1 MDPIKEKIN
10 QLRKL
15 AIERKQ
21 QQQTQNLNEE
31 NQLTSVCDTATNSSM
46 VVDESESSLVVY
58 DDKPE
63 HLYETISDMT
73 SNIQP
78 SQPPPPDTAELM
90 RLVGSGVTPM
100 SKYVNRIKDFYD
112 KERASSLESLGSKS
126 LISQKKS
133 KVITTP
139 TAPNPAPEILNEN
152 LIGKQHALNGSDDE
166 TSVASMQSNVISRA
180 NRAPNKYINNLLN
193 NFSFATSLRAD
204 SIENLKR
211 INDGEAAC
219 NNKSVY
225 NSSNQVDRLKE
236 KFTKFNQP
244 ITSTATNQRLATQ
257 LDSMVKSSNL
267 DEKSKE
273 LDETPELRFPVVGE
287 NENQVQDTI
296 KQVSNGSNRN
306 PKKYQRS
313 KTSDLSDVIF
323 VKNDI
328 NNENGSDKKEVNAF
342 KRNEFDDL
350 FSRYGVDKKYSTENA
365 IIKSTMCLNRI
376 QPGKS

>member
-21 QQQTQNLNEE
+21 QQQQTQNLNED
-31 NQLTSVCDTATNSSM
+31 NQLTSMCDTATNSSM

-63 HLYETISDMT
+63 HLYETISDMA

-78 SQPPPPDTAELM
+78 SQPPPPDTTELM

-126 LISQKKS
+126 VISQKKS
-133 KVITTP
+133 KVIMTP
-139 TAPNPAPEILNEN
+139 TAPNATPEIFNEN
-152 LIGKQHALNGSDDE
+152 TIVKQHALNESDDE
-166 TSVASMQSNVISRA
+166 ASVASMQSNVISRA

-193 NFSFATSLRAD
+193 NFSAASSLRAD

-211 INDGEAAC
+211 NVDGEAAC
-219 NNKSVY
+219 NKSVY

-244 ITSTATNQRLATQ
+244 TTATANNQRLTTQ
-257 LDSMVKSSNL
+257 LDSTVKSSNL

-273 LDETPELRFPVVGE
+273 LDEILELRFPVGE
-287 NENQVQDTI
+287 NENVVQDQI

-328 NNENGSDKKEVNAF
+328 NNENESDKKEVNAF

-365 IIKSTMCLNRI
+365 IIKSTMCLDRI
-376 QPGKS
+376 QPGK

>member
-15 AIERKQ
+15 AIERKEQ
-21 QQQTQNLNEE
+21 QQQQIQNVNED

-63 HLYETISDMT
+63 HLYETISDMA

-78 SQPPPPDTAELM
+78 LQPTPPDTAELM
-90 RLVGSGVTPM
+90 RLVGTSVTPM

-112 KERASSLESLGSKS
+112 KERTSSLESLGSKS
-126 LISQKKS
+126 VISQKKS

-139 TAPNPAPEILNEN
+139 TTCNATPEIFNENTIVKQHVLNE
-152 LIGKQHALNGSDDE
+152 SDDE

-193 NFSFATSLRAD
+193 NFSAASNLRAD

-211 INDGEAAC
+211 NVDGEAAC
-219 NNKSVY
+219 NKSVY

-244 ITSTATNQRLATQ
+244 ITAAATNQRLTTQ
-257 LDSMVKSSNL
+257 VDSTMKSSNL

-273 LDETPELRFPVVGE
+273 LDEIPELRFPVGE
-287 NENQVQDTI
+287 NENVAQDPI

-328 NNENGSDKKEVNAF
+328 NNENESDKKEVNTL
-342 KRNEFDDL
+342 KKNEFDDL

-365 IIKSTMCLNRI
+365 IIKSTMCLDRI
-376 QPGKS
+376 QPSK